1 MEKQIYIEKTVSLW
15 GGNNGEVNMELEDGT
30 VLTFY
35 AYELF
40 RDLPSITKLTF
51 DEVYKEKEYLKDEYK
66 ELAKFITK

>member
-1 MEKQIYIEKTVSLW
+1 MSKQIYIDKTVSLW

-35 AYELF
+35 AFELF
-40 RDLPSITKLTF
+40 RDLPSITEITF
-51 DEVYKEKEYLKDEYK
+51 NEVAVEKEWLRDKYK

>member
-1 MEKQIYIEKTVSLW
+1 MKQIYIEKTVSLW
-15 GGNNGEVNMELEDGT
+15 GGKNGEVNMELEDGT

-40 RDLPSITKLTF
+40 RDLPSITEICF
-51 DEVYKEKEYLKDEYK
+51 NEVASEKEYLRDKYQ